1 MARAATNDPRA
12 LIEPPVGNP
21 PTLEWIAA
29 ERLAIDE
36 SYQRATDGSKSR
48 NLIFNIA
55 KRWNWSYCQPLVV
68 SRRADG
74 SLYVIDGQH
83 RLSAALRRG
92 DLMHLPCVVL
102 HGQEAESEAAAF
114 VALNTQRQ
122 RLSQSDIFNALLASG
137 DAAAKHVA
145 DILHET
151 GWRQSRAAVPMVGTL
166 TCAPMIVKA
175 LKLHGEAVVR
185 NALTALR
192 EAYPEKPVGKMSL
205 LLKALFVVFTENR
218 CCADPDALIS
228 ALSEIEPDDWEMHGQ
243 DARRNDVSLSR
254 IEGVA
259 QAITDAY
266 RATLP
271 SALEAA

>member
-1 MARAATNDPRA
+1 MGEQRA

-36 SYQRATDGSKSR
+36 SYQRATDSKRSR
-48 NLIFNIA
+48 SLIFNIG

-83 RLSAALRRG
+83 RLSAALQRG
-92 DLMHLPCVVL
+92 DIMHLPCVVL
-102 HGQEAESEAAAF
+102 HGQEGASEAQAF

-137 DAAAKHVA
+137 DEAAKHVTE
-145 DILHET
+145 ILRET
-151 GWRQSRAAVPMVGTL
+151 GWRQTRAQNPTVGTL
-166 TCAPMIVKA
+166 ICAPMIVKA
-175 LKLHGEAVVR
+175 AKLYGEPVVR

-205 LLKALFVVFTENR
+205 LLKALFLVFKENR
-218 CCADPDALIS
+218 ASDDPDVLIS
-228 ALSEIEPDDWEMHGQ
+228 ALAEVEPDDWEMHGH
-243 DARRNDVSLSR
+243 DARRADVSLSR

-266 RATLP
+266 RDMLP
-271 SALEAA
+271 TGLEVAA